1 MRLKVSPEFLLKN
14 SHQNKIEKRRSC
26 QEKLF
31 FLYLLILES
40 GGKESKEGR
49 MWAAKVGS
57 EVYGGQGTGTNFA
70 VTE

>member
-31 FLYLLILES
+31 FFFFASIIPSDS
-40 GGKESKEGR
+40 GKWWKGEEGR
-49 MWAAKVGS
+49 KNVGS
-57 EVYGGQGTGTNFA
+57 KGGQ
-70 VTE
+70 